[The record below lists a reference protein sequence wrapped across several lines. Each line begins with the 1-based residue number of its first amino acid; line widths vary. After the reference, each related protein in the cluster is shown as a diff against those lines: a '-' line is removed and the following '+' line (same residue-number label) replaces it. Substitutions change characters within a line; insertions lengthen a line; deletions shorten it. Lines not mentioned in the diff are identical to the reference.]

1 MIKCRCLGG
10 AVIAAWN
17 DEHQT
22 GSATH
27 NQFKI
32 KVLLVSVE
40 GVERG
45 DAEVKNRV
53 GGKPG
58 NDSKQVGGQAEDH
71 QSEGDGLMGTRLEN
85 TRLQGEKK
93 KLRLTQTGVQGL
105 PCKH

>member
-1 MIKCRCLGG
+1 MIKRRCLGG

-17 DEHQT
+17 DERRV

-40 GVERG
+40 GVEG
-45 DAEVKNRV
+45 ADVEVKNGV

-58 NDSKQVGGQAEDH
+58 NDSEQVGGQAEDH

-85 TRLQGEKK
+85 RRLRGDK
-93 KLRLTQTGVQGL
+93 RSCG
-105 PCKH
+105 